1 MHPSHP
7 SPRRANGF
15 SLVELLVVMAFIAI
29 LAAIAVPHFAN
40 VTGRAHDASVKS
52 DVRNALSAEEE
63 EYVHGGAYVEFVAAD
78 GANVNP
84 PGFSASAGVTVTAT
98 LVDGGVRIV
107 GSHPGGTSSWCISS
121 TGGELLQGEEC

>member
-1 MHPSHP
+1 MRSIAPFPH
-7 SPRRANGF
+7 RNAGF

-40 VTGRAHDASVKS
+40 VTGRAHDASIKS
-52 DVRNALSAEEE
+52 DVRNAMTAEEE
-63 EYVHGGAYVEFVAAD
+63 QYIHGGGYVEFVAAN
-78 GANVNP
+78 GAHVTP

-107 GSHPGGTSSWCISS
+107 GSHPGSTSSWCMSS
-121 TGGELLQGEEC
+121 EGGEVVQGVEC